1 MPGNR
6 TGPKRKIRTQSPNG
20 GITPPSEIKTYAFK
34 WLGYRDLTEAELR
47 KKLEQKGF
55 EAKLID
61 EVLTDLKQMGYID
74 DRSLC
79 ERLVRYLASE
89 RLWGDKRI
97 EATLV
102 GKGLP
107 PDLVIETLA
116 TIRKEL
122 SEEEALRQYLDKVGT
137 KRVSAGK
144 LIYRG
149 FPPALVY
156 EVLHGRNDDEGR

>member
-1 MPGNR
+1 
-6 TGPKRKIRTQSPNG
+6 
-20 GITPPSEIKTYAFK
+20 
-34 WLGYRDLTEAELR
+34 
-47 KKLEQKGF
+47 
-55 EAKLID
+55 
-61 EVLTDLKQMGYID
+61 MGYID